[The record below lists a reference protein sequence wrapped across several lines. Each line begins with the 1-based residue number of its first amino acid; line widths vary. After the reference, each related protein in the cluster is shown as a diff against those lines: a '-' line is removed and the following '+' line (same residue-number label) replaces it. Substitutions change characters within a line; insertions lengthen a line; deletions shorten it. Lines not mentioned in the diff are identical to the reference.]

1 MAEKAK
7 LLPST
12 VRTFAVEGVI
22 GVGKTE
28 LCAILAQR
36 FDSRL
41 VLEEAE
47 ENPFLPKFY
56 KNRAHYAFQTQ
67 LWFLVSR
74 YKQLSEA
81 LLQQDLF
88 HETTITDYLF
98 AKDKI
103 FASVNLDENEYALYA
118 TVASILEKEVP
129 KLDFVVYLQASTD
142 ALLKRIERRGRPFE
156 FNMDRHYIE
165 QLNAAYNQYFFHY
178 TASPLLI
185 INTTNIDFVN
195 NNDERE
201 EVIEQIIDVKP
212 GVHFYQPLGAAGYS
226 KILKKTKSRD
236 APAGDKKFGGP
247 APKDPSP

>member
-1 MAEKAK
+1 MTEKTK

-36 FDSRL
+36 FDARL

-74 YKQLSEA
+74 YKQLSGA

-98 AKDKI
+98 AKDRI
-103 FASVNLDENEYALYA
+103 FASVNLDENEFALYA
-118 TVASILEKEVP
+118 TVASILEKEIP

-142 ALLKRIERRGRPFE
+142 ALLKRIEKRGRPFE
-156 FNMDRHYIE
+156 FNMDRHYID

-185 INTTNIDFVN
+185 INTSNIDFVN
-195 NNDERE
+195 NSDERE
-201 EVIEQIIDVKP
+201 EVIEQILDVKP
-212 GVHFYQPLGAAGYS
+212 GVHFYQPLGSAGYS
-226 KILKKTKSRD
+226 KILKKTKGRE
-236 APAGDKKFGGP
+236 APAGDKKSGGP
-247 APKDPSP
+247 APKDASP